1 MAHRSEQTPRPFQ
14 PLTGSIMIYPRL
26 LALLSSAAFLA
37 ACGGGGGDSPEI
49 PVTAPSTDTFQLK
62 TAYINSVIDTRSL
75 PFRLTGLSSG
85 VNVTG
90 SGTLTQGALT
100 GTTFEGQAAFQKT
113 TAIIG
118 EISATL
124 NGRTETI
131 PLAITTTSFT
141 DSNYMPLGATV
152 SIGGYSVPDGI
163 VTIPQTVKVNDTG
176 IFLKSKNY
184 SSSTKSTLIG
194 TSTIAYAIQPD
205 TSSTALLKLI
215 QTDQNT
221 LGATV
226 ATSTV
231 THRMTPAGGLTRL
244 SETYL
249 AGTNVLNITY

>member
-1 MAHRSEQTPRPFQ
+1 MN
-14 PLTGSIMIYPRL
+14 YPKL
-26 LALLSSAAFLA
+26 LALLSSTAFLA
-37 ACGGGGGDSPEI
+37 ACGGGGDSSVI
-49 PVTAPSTDTFQLK
+49 PATAASTETFQMK
-62 TAYINSVIDTRSL
+62 TAYINTVIDTRSL
-75 PFRLTGLSSG
+75 PFRLTGVSSG

-100 GTTFEGQAAFQKT
+100 GTTFEGQAALQKT
-113 TAIIG
+113 IAIIG
-118 EISATL
+118 EISGTL
-124 NGRTETI
+124 NGRTETF
-131 PLAITTTSFT
+131 PLSISSTSFT
-141 DSNYMPLGATV
+141 DSNYLPIGSTI
-152 SIGGYSVPDGI
+152 STGGYSVPDGI

-176 IFLKSKNY
+176 ILLKSKNY

-194 TSTIAYAIQPD
+194 TSTIAFAVQPD

-226 ATSTV
+226 STSTV
-231 THRMTPAGGLTRL
+231 THRMTPPGGLTRL